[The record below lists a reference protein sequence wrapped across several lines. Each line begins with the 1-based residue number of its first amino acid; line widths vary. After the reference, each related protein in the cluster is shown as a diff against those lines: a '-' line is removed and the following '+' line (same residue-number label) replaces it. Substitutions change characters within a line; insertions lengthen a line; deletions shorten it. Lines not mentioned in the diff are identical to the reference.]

1 MAFDS
6 PDGGGLSDVLWAGN
20 CWIPHHGPGVKGLR
34 IHFILT
40 DAQIYVFM
48 VDTFWTECLF
58 TFPHYLVYPSE
69 PDEENRE
76 DIECSTSEDDDDDE
90 DDNMEQML
98 AADKA
103 AAASAIVAS
112 RLAATSYSATERPSM
127 LQGISW

>member
-58 TFPHYLVYPSE
+58 TFPHYSVYPSE

-76 DIECSTSEDDDDDE
+76 DIECSTSEDDDDD

-98 AADKA
+98 AADEA
-103 AAASAIVAS
+103 ASASAIVAS